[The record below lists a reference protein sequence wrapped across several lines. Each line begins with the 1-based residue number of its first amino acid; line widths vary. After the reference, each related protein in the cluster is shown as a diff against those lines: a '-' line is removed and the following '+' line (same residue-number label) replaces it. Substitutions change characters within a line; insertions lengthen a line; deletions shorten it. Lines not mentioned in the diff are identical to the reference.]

1 MAATEHRP
9 APPQAGFTLIE
20 VLVTLFIL
28 TVGLL
33 GLVGMQVMA
42 QRSELESYQR
52 AQAMVL
58 MSDIVDRINTNR
70 KAATCYAVTTNA
82 GSGTPWLGS
91 TAGSGADKYNVAGY
105 SCPDVAMNNAIAA
118 ERAKLDLQFIDSML
132 QGAAEQLGAGSVGAM
147 IGARACIGF
156 DSERQSFTVAVAWQ
170 GINQT
175 WSPAL
180 WPAANNPEVARNCA
194 FERYGAGDNDRQRRV
209 VWTTLLVA
217 SLN

>member
-1 MAATEHRP
+1 MAATE
-9 APPQAGFTLIE
+9 QAGFTLIE
-20 VLVTLFIL
+20 ILVTLFIV

-33 GLVGMQVMA
+33 GLVGMQALA

-70 KAATCYAVTTNA
+70 KAAACYAITTNS
-82 GSGTPWLGS
+82 GTGTPWLGS
-91 TAGSGADKYNVAGY
+91 TAGSAADKYNVGAFA
-105 SCPDVAMNNAIAA
+105 CPALATNPNAAD
-118 ERAKLDLQFIDSML
+118 RAKLDLQLIDSML
-132 QGAAEQLGAGSVGAM
+132 LGAGEQLGTGAVGAM

-156 DSERQSFTVAVAWQ
+156 DSVTQSYTFALAWQ
-170 GINQT
+170 GLTRT
-175 WSPAL
+175 WSPAT

-194 FERYGAGDNDRQRRV
+194 LERYGSGDDERQRRV